1 MDEKDQESLPDAFES
16 SILPRLRA
24 LSRGWDFPLY
34 VVGGMVRDSIRG
46 AQVWER
52 DVDLASKGEIFLL
65 AKQAAELLNGRPF
78 ALDRNTWRVI
88 FHNEFCERWQLD
100 LSALRGEE
108 IRTDLLKRDFTINAI
123 AWEIG
128 EEALLL
134 HDPLHGR
141 EDLAAGLI
149 RWCSPTCFRDD
160 PLRLLRA
167 VRLTAQLG
175 FSVEEDTWEGMKTAS
190 RLLSRVS
197 AERIRD
203 ELFKILD
210 QPGSAGH
217 IQILKDLGLLRIV
230 IPGVEAM
237 DEVSQG
243 RRHRSPLWEHSLE
256 TLRALEG
263 LVGNPAK
270 IVPAHSRYLQSHLG
284 EILEAEID
292 LSLVLK
298 FVALLHDIGKPATK
312 TVDDTGRVR
321 FLGHEEEGRSRIAA
335 IGRSLRLGRKVRGRA
350 EALVA
355 SHLRPILLASE
366 DQWTKRAKYRF
377 FRDLRDRGIDLLLL
391 GWADLRATVGEGD
404 PQLSRY
410 QSFFEEMTRYYLE
423 EFVGL
428 RRAPLIKGGDIIRT
442 SGLSPGPQIGLL
454 LKKLQEA
461 EAEGEFGT
469 RDEGLEYLRLHLK
482 AWLALEREEEPGT
495 KNGLTGD

>member
-1 MDEKDQESLPDAFES
+1 MERDMDEKDQESLPDAFES

-141 EDLAAGLI
+141 EDLASGLI

-175 FSVEEDTWEGMKTAS
+175 FSVEEED
-190 RLLSRVS
+190 
-197 AERIRD
+197 
-203 ELFKILD
+203 
-210 QPGSAGH
+210 
-217 IQILKDLGLLRIV
+217 
-230 IPGVEAM
+230 
-237 DEVSQG
+237 
-243 RRHRSPLWEHSLE
+243 
-256 TLRALEG
+256 
-263 LVGNPAK
+263 
-270 IVPAHSRYLQSHLG
+270 
-284 EILEAEID
+284 
-292 LSLVLK
+292 
-298 FVALLHDIGKPATK
+298 
-312 TVDDTGRVR
+312 
-321 FLGHEEEGRSRIAA
+321 
-335 IGRSLRLGRKVRGRA
+335 RKSV
-350 EALVA
+350 V
-355 SHLRPILLASE
+355 
-366 DQWTKRAKYRF
+366 
-377 FRDLRDRGIDLLLL
+377 
-391 GWADLRATVGEGD
+391 
-404 PQLSRY
+404 
-410 QSFFEEMTRYYLE
+410 
-423 EFVGL
+423 
-428 RRAPLIKGGDIIRT
+428 
-442 SGLSPGPQIGLL
+442 
-454 LKKLQEA
+454 
-461 EAEGEFGT
+461 
-469 RDEGLEYLRLHLK
+469 
-482 AWLALEREEEPGT
+482 
-495 KNGLTGD
+495 